1 MMSERRV
8 KILRELTHAAS
19 PASPTA
25 APVLFLRNDRIARAR
40 VQLNI
45 VQDEKYTHVNSFRV
59 CYLANN
65 RCAIL
70 SEVENDPAGYLSL
83 ANVVRRPEEIAGA
96 LEELRAGE
104 RWRTQGEEAYEKF
117 RSFR

>member
-1 MMSERRV
+1 
-8 KILRELTHAAS
+8 
-19 PASPTA
+19 
-25 APVLFLRNDRIARAR
+25 
-40 VQLNI
+40 

-117 RSFR
+117 RSCPMTRCLEEILEASFGEAPSAAAGGAA